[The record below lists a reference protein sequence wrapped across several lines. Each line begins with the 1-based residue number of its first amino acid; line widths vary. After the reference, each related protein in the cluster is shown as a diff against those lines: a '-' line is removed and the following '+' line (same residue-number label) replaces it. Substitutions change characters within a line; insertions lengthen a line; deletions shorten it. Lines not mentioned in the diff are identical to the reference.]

1 MSYAAAMKQL
11 LGAGMLLMG
20 LGLAGPSQAEV
31 RLTADPRF
39 QVILDRNPF
48 GLREV
53 NTNVVVVPPTSAPP
67 VQVNVNLSGITDVGG
82 KKRAWMV
89 IPAGGTRTNTA
100 TFSMAVGDPEF
111 EGVKVEH
118 IDLQRGVVQIRKLGE
133 PATLDFENHGL
144 AYSGPVAV
152 NVPGVGGRPG
162 RVPLPGQPRPG
173 VPTPSAAVRSAMPGA
188 VPSAILNQAGGN
200 VPGSNNPQV
209 IPARAIRTSPEVD
222 LEQPVDPA
230 AQALQ
235 MKLQEIRARQAGI
248 PFPPMP
254 PVPGLVEDGGG
265 E

>member
-1 MSYAAAMKQL
+1 MSYAAVMKQL
-11 LGAGMLLMG
+11 LGAGILLLG
-20 LGLAGPSQAEV
+20 LGLAHPSRAEV
-31 RLTADPRF
+31 RLPADSPF
-39 QVILDRNPF
+39 QVILVRNPF
-48 GLREV
+48 NLRPV
-53 NTNVVVVPPTSAPP
+53 PTNVVVVAQTSAPP
-67 VQVNVNLSGITDVGG
+67 AQVNVNLSGITDVGG

-100 TFSMAVGDPEF
+100 TFSMSVGDPEF

-118 IDLQRGVVQIRKLGE
+118 IDLQRGVVQIRKLGV
-133 PATLDFENHGL
+133 PTTLDFENHGL

-162 RVPLPGQPRPG
+162 RVPVPGQPRAG
-173 VPTPSAAVRSAMPGA
+173 VPTPNAAVRTAMPGSI
-188 VPSAILNQAGGN
+188 PSSVNQAGAN

-222 LEQPVDPA
+222 IEQPVDPA

-235 MKLQEIRARQAGI
+235 MKLDEIRARQIGI

-254 PVPGLVEDGGG
+254 PVPGMPDDGGG